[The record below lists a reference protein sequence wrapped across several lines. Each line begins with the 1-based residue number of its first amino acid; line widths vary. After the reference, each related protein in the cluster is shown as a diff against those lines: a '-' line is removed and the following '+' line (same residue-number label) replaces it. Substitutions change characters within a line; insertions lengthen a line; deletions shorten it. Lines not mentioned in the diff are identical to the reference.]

1 MFTMS
6 LLRKGGV
13 GVQDRMSIMSGEVFG
28 LAIKRLPIQVYD
40 KVARCIRSNNSD
52 FRDSLIQ
59 AQSSVAA

>member
-28 LAIKRLPIQVYD
+28 SAIKRLPIQVYD
-40 KVARCIRSNNSD
+40 
-52 FRDSLIQ
+52 
-59 AQSSVAA
+59 